1 MKKKKILLIVAFVI
15 IGLIV
20 ATLLLYR
27 SGKKKID
34 ILLEMSQKMFE
45 LNEGKD
51 ENLYMKSEGDYG
63 YTEVYRYLG
72 TTKFIIYTKN
82 NKMKQTSILSNTD
95 NIDYL
100 ESDDGT
106 VKIMCIRDQE
116 KTNDSIEDE
125 PFATNEANIFEII
138 FYGLNIRISNEDI
151 NNKECYVLKILDS
164 DETFYIDKETLLPV
178 KEVGKSIDEN
188 RNEITE
194 TISYDIQYNV
204 VTEDDVQKLDETEY
218 TLVDEAEIDKYY
230 E

>member
-100 ESDDGT
+100 ESD
-106 VKIMCIRDQE
+106 
-116 KTNDSIEDE
+116 
-125 PFATNEANIFEII
+125 
-138 FYGLNIRISNEDI
+138 
-151 NNKECYVLKILDS
+151 
-164 DETFYIDKETLLPV
+164 ETFYIDKETLLPV

>member
-1 MKKKKILLIVAFVI
+1 M
-15 IGLIV
+15 
-20 ATLLLYR
+20 
-27 SGKKKID
+27 
-34 ILLEMSQKMFE
+34 
-45 LNEGKD
+45 
-51 ENLYMKSEGDYG
+51 
-63 YTEVYRYLG
+63 
-72 TTKFIIYTKN
+72 
-82 NKMKQTSILSNTD
+82 
-95 NIDYL
+95 
-100 ESDDGT
+100 
-106 VKIMCIRDQE
+106 
-116 KTNDSIEDE
+116 
-125 PFATNEANIFEII
+125 
-138 FYGLNIRISNEDI
+138 NIRISNEDI